1 MAYLFD
7 TEDRI
12 VPTWLAA
19 ARHLEGKPEYTD
31 RNLLLEI
38 ANPTELT
45 ADDLR
50 IVKAVNAA
58 LVEKNN
64 KRTIETV
71 ANTIFPQHLYRK
83 HGRNGLYAAYRSV
96 INRAGEGWGTYFE
109 RMTNRLDRTGNMVNP
124 LNAIVE
130 KLKRSAQ
137 PGSATLQSA
146 YELCAS
152 DPTEDAFDETGM
164 GCELSTY
171 DPGWD
176 RKFVRGGPCLSHI
189 SFKVTG
195 KTHVDLTAMYRSHF
209 YCERALGNL
218 VGLARLLRF
227 TAKESG
233 LQIGTLSCLSTHAVL
248 DFAAWGGARK
258 GHQLLSAFGSAQV
271 ASVQN
276 NRQQELRQV
285 MNQSA

>member
-1 MAYLFD
+1 MARLFD

-38 ANPTELT
+38 ANPIELT

-58 LVEKNN
+58 LFEKNN
-64 KRTIETV
+64 ERTVETV

-83 HGRNGLYAAYRSV
+83 HGRNGLYAAYQGV
-96 INRAGEGWGTYFE
+96 IARAGEGWGTYFG
-109 RMTNRLDRTGNMVNP
+109 RMTNRLDRTGKVVNP
-124 LNAIVE
+124 LDAIVE

-137 PGSATLQSA
+137 PGTATLQSA

-152 DPTEDAFDETGM
+152 DPTDDVFDETGM

-176 RKFVRGGPCLSHI
+176 RKFVRGGPCLSHV
-189 SFKVTG
+189 SFKITG
-195 KTHVDLTAMYRSHF
+195 RTHVDLTAMYRSHF

-227 TAKESG
+227 AAKESG
-233 LQIGTLSCLSTHAVL
+233 LEVGTLSCLSTHAVL
-248 DFAAWGGARK
+248 DLAAWGGARM
-258 GHQLLSAFGSAQV
+258 GRQLLSTLKLDQAASAQ
-271 ASVQN
+271 S
-276 NRQQELRQV
+276 NRQQDSRLLTG
-285 MNQSA
+285 